1 MWLTHITM
9 QITHISLCSPSLHQ
23 AFKVQWQSVV
33 TIIVI
38 FDARQWQYR
47 ETQIHWPSLSVIE
60 ITKKL
65 CKAAIYMLSNPLNTT
80 SMHSSAAIQ
89 WNLDFLLTILPVLT
103 ALKSCSHFRT
113 FFLHCA
119 LGLRLRSSAHW
130 WRWEERSKMADIGS
144 THCLCSVSVALVLLQ
159 SSAVATL
166 EDVALDIS

>member
-65 CKAAIYMLSNPLNTT
+65 RKAAIYMLSNPLNTT

-89 WNLDFLLTILPVLT
+89 
-103 ALKSCSHFRT
+103 
-113 FFLHCA
+113 
-119 LGLRLRSSAHW
+119 
-130 WRWEERSKMADIGS
+130 
-144 THCLCSVSVALVLLQ
+144 
-159 SSAVATL
+159 
-166 EDVALDIS
+166 